1 MGFSLQCFSCCRTQ
15 APGTWAS
22 AAVAHGALE
31 RGLSS
36 CVTEAQ
42 LRYGACSLLT
52 RDGTRGRFPST
63 ALLGKSQEQLWF
75 QWFCIFF
82 FFILHGFPYLYC
94 FIHSTLGLL
103 SFSRFLRQKL
113 RSFILVSFL
122 FFPIQFS
129 LVAQSCP
136 TLCDPMDCSTPA
148 SLSVTSSWS
157 LLRLSLSPCS
167 LSPWCHP
174 TISSSIVPFSSHL
187 QSFPAS
193 GSFPMRWFLES
204 GGQSIVVTASA
215 SVFLMNIQDWFPLGW
230 TGWISLQSKGLSR
243 VDSNTTVQKHKFFGT
258 QLSL

>member
-1 MGFSLQCFSCCRTQ
+1 MLLLLQNTGSRHVGFSSC
-15 APGTWAS
+15 GSW
-22 AAVAHGALE
+22 ALE

-36 CVTEAQ
+36 CVTQAQ

-52 RDGTRGRFPST
+52 REGTMGRFPST
-63 ALLGKSQEQLWF
+63 ALPGKSQEQLWF

-157 LLRLSLSPCS
+157 LLRLMFIESMMPSNHLILYCPLLLPPSVFPSIRVFSNEVVPRIRWPKYCSYSFSISLSNEYSRLISFRMDRLDPLAVQGTLKS
-167 LSPWCHP
+167 L
-174 TISSSIVPFSSHL
+174 
-187 QSFPAS
+187 FPII
-193 GSFPMRWFLES
+193 R
-204 GGQSIVVTASA
+204 I
-215 SVFLMNIQDWFPLGW
+215 
-230 TGWISLQSKGLSR
+230 
-243 VDSNTTVQKHKFFGT
+243 
-258 QLSL
+258 